1 MTEAVII
8 CFYMITASAM
18 KELKVF
24 HFTEIIFYDLQKT
37 VDFTS
42 IKSEYLRVLNFARRE
57 NNQSYNY
64 DYIFIIECYNCLD

>member
-1 MTEAVII
+1 
-8 CFYMITASAM
+8 M

-42 IKSEYLRVLNFARRE
+42 IKSEYLRVLNFAIKE
-57 NNQSYNY
+57 EKTINHITTI
-64 DYIFIIECYNCLD
+64 IFLSLNATIV